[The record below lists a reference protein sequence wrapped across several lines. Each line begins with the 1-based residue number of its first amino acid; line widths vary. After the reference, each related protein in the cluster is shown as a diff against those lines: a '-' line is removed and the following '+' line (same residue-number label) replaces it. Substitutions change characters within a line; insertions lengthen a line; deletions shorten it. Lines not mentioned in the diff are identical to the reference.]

1 MKPNN
6 VNEAL
11 DMVHARLMAAGSDL
25 EQYLSSCRAC
35 AEAGAPFS
43 PQNYPAEYFE
53 AIKDAVLDAHL
64 LVTWIKD
71 NK

>member
-1 MKPNN
+1 MRPNN

-11 DMVHARLMAAGSDL
+11 EMVHTRLFAAGFAL
-25 EQYLSSCRAC
+25 EQYLLNSQDLSHEVREDLEDAK
-35 AEAGAPFS
+35 A
-43 PQNYPAEYFE
+43 
-53 AIKDAVLDAHL
+53 AVLDSHL

>member
-11 DMVHARLMAAGSDL
+11 DMVQTRLMAAVADL
-25 EQYLSSCRAC
+25 EYYLR
-35 AEAGAPFS
+35 S
-43 PQNYPAEYFE
+43 PQSYSPDLE
-53 AIKDAVLDAHL
+53 AVKAAVLDAHL

>member
-1 MKPNN
+1 MRPNN

-11 DMVHARLMAAGSDL
+11 DMVHARLMAAVADL
-25 EQYLSSCRAC
+25 EYYLR
-35 AEAGAPFS
+35 S
-43 PQNYPAEYFE
+43 PQSYSPDLE
-53 AIKDAVLDAHL
+53 AVKTAVLDSHL

>member
-1 MKPNN
+1 MRPNN

-11 DMVHARLMAAGSDL
+11 HMVHARLFAAGIAL
-25 EQYLSSCRAC
+25 EQYLLNSQDLSHEVREDLEDAK
-35 AEAGAPFS
+35 A
-43 PQNYPAEYFE
+43 
-53 AIKDAVLDAHL
+53 AVLDAHL

>member
-11 DMVHARLMAAGSDL
+11 DMVHARLMAAVADL
-25 EQYLSSCRAC
+25 EYYLR
-35 AEAGAPFS
+35 S
-43 PQNYPAEYFE
+43 PQSYSPDLE
-53 AIKDAVLDAHL
+53 AVKAAVLDAHM

>member
-1 MKPNN
+1 MRPNN

-11 DMVHARLMAAGSDL
+11 HMVHARLFAAGIAL

-53 AIKDAVLDAHL
+53 DVKAAVLDAHM

>member
-1 MKPNN
+1 MRPNN

-11 DMVHARLMAAGSDL
+11 HMVHARLFAAGIAL
-25 EQYLSSCRAC
+25 EQYLLNSQDLSHEVREDLEDAK
-35 AEAGAPFS
+35 A
-43 PQNYPAEYFE
+43 
-53 AIKDAVLDAHL
+53 AVLDAHM

>member
-11 DMVHARLMAAGSDL
+11 HMVQARLMAAVADL
-25 EQYLSSCRAC
+25 EYYLR
-35 AEAGAPFS
+35 S
-43 PQNYPAEYFE
+43 PQSYSPDLE
-53 AIKDAVLDAHL
+53 AVKAAVLDAHL

>member
-1 MKPNN
+1 MERKMFFPTN
-6 VNEAL
+6 VTEAL
-11 DMVHARLMAAGSDL
+11 DMVQTRLMAAGSDL
-25 EQYLSSCRAC
+25 EYYLR
-35 AEAGAPFS
+35 S
-43 PQNYPAEYFE
+43 PQSYSPDLE

>member
-11 DMVHARLMAAGSDL
+11 DSMHVRLIAAGAYL
-25 EQYLSSCRAC
+25 EQYLRSCEAC

>member
-11 DMVHARLMAAGSDL
+11 DMVHARLIAAGFAL
-25 EQYLSSCRAC
+25 EQYLLNSQDL
-35 AEAGAPFS
+35 S
-43 PQNYPAEYFE
+43 PEDREDLEDAK
-53 AIKDAVLDAHL
+53 AAVLDAHL